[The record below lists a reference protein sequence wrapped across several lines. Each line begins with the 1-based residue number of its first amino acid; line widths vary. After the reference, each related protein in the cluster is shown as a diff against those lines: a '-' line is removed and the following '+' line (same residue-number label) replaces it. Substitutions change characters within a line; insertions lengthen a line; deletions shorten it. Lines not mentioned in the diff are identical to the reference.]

1 MASKVWQ
8 SAREEEGKALFSLS
22 CQNEEE
28 ALDRINHIIHR
39 SPEEFGIQHSRWRL
53 GDLRAVCQNWLSVTT
68 DSGLWQVLKRIGIRS
83 KRARGYLR
91 SPDSDY
97 VAKLQEIEH
106 IIQCS
111 AEDPQHIVVIFLD
124 ELTFYRQPSLAQAY
138 ESAGKAQP
146 LAKLGHRS
154 NLSSRIV
161 AGMDIWQGKVMYL
174 QRSKISLATLRLFY
188 QQLANTYP
196 DAKVIYVIQDNW
208 PVHFHPDILAILME
222 QELRWPLHKP
232 KNWPEKARKNIQALN
247 LPIKLVFLPTYAPR
261 TNPIEKLW
269 RKLKQEV
276 LHLHRYEDD
285 WDGLKNRVAC
295 YLDNFSSGSIEL
307 LRYVGLSEPDKL
319 YKLPAS

>member
-1 MASKVWQ
+1 MASKVWK
-8 SAREEEGKALFSLS
+8 SALEEEEKALFSLS

-39 SPEEFGIQHSRWRL
+39 SPEEFGIHHSRWRL
-53 GDLRAVCQNWLSVTT
+53 CDLRAVCQDWLFVTT
-68 DSGLWQVLKRIGIRS
+68 DPGLWQVLKRLGIRY
-83 KRARGYLR
+83 KQARAYLR
-91 SPDSDY
+91 SPDPDY
-97 VAKLQEIEH
+97 VAKLQEIQQ

-111 AEDPQHIVVIFLD
+111 AEDPQHIVVIYLD

-138 ESAGKAQP
+138 ERLGKAQP

-161 AGMDIWQGKVMYL
+161 AGIDIWQGKVLYL

-188 QQLANTYP
+188 EQLAKTFP
-196 DAKVIYVIQDNW
+196 DAKAIYVIQDNW
-208 PVHFHPDILAILME
+208 PVHFHPDVLAILMQ
-222 QELRWPLHKP
+222 QECKWPLHTP
-232 KNWPEKARKNIQALN
+232 RNWPDKARKNIQALN
-247 LPIKLVFLPTYAPR
+247 LPIKFVFLPTYAPW

-285 WDGLKNRVAC
+285 WEGLKNRVAC
-295 YLDNFSSGSIEL
+295 YLDNFSSGSTEL
-307 LRYVGLSEPDKL
+307 LHYVGLSEPGKL